1 MANKTYTYQDLISA
15 YLNVQRFKN
24 APPGLKEFHT
34 ELYRRLS
41 TFFEVDFEKDL
52 PGEDWRRESLRRLF
66 HTTISRC
73 RNVSD
78 PFEGI
83 LEAPKEIADLYRIHG
98 ERLAELCRQLR
109 RQYFAL
115 LCDLYK
121 KMYGDRGRSITS
133 KILKR
138 QGFDDS
144 TQPDES
150 DYL

>member
-24 APPGLKEFHT
+24 AHADLKGYHT

-41 TFFEVDFEKDL
+41 AFFDVDFEKPF
-52 PGEDWRRESLRRLF
+52 PGEDWRREELKRLF
-66 HTTISRC
+66 HTTVSHC

-78 PFEGI
+78 PFEDI
-83 LEAPKEIADLYRIHG
+83 LEGPKEVADLYQIYG
-98 ERLAELCRQLR
+98 KRLAELCGQLR
-109 RQYFAL
+109 EQYFAL
-115 LCDLYK
+115 LCDIYK

-144 TQPDES
+144 ARPDES
-150 DYL
+150 EYS